1 MLCKYLEAKMSEII
15 KNITAFQ
22 PVYGVLDREDN
33 LNFFRD
39 VLGLKVLM
47 EEAAMVWLGGH
58 EVKEGRFQLEESP
71 GLRAVKGPKKHQ
83 RTILRADANEVE
95 QLIIRNLTKI
105 SKVYKG
111 KSGYTFEAV
120 SPENDVF
127 WVTSEALTDLSALT
141 EVQTEQVEVNK
152 AAHFKGLSDFEL
164 LEVDLNVTDQAVIKF
179 YEEAFGTSA
188 HEGRLELPL
197 LTLTF
202 TVTEGED
209 LIAPADE
216 VLDLEFIV
224 VMLDKS
230 YDLKKFANQ
239 FTDYNGTYLDASA
252 KTFSIEVPDH
262 VELWFVK

>member
-22 PVYGVLDREDN
+22 PVYRVLDREDN

-141 EVQTEQVEVNK
+141 EVQTEQVEVN
-152 AAHFKGLSDFEL
+152 
-164 LEVDLNVTDQAVIKF
+164 NVTDQAVIKF

-224 VMLDKS
+224 VMIDKS

>member
-1 MLCKYLEAKMSEII
+1 MSEII

-22 PVYGVLDREDN
+22 PVYRVLDREDN

-141 EVQTEQVEVNK
+141 EVQTEQVEVN
-152 AAHFKGLSDFEL
+152 
-164 LEVDLNVTDQAVIKF
+164 NVTDQAVIKF

-224 VMLDKS
+224 VMIDKS